1 MNQLTPFVTK
11 AMAPTKSRY
20 TYEVEGADRIITR
33 EKAFGGKDYLGLWA
47 SDNGMEV
54 LELER
59 LERERAQAGT
69 DTAAEAEPREPSES
83 R

>member
-1 MNQLTPFVTK
+1 
-11 AMAPTKSRY
+11 MAPTKSRY
-20 TYEVEGADRIITR
+20 TDEIENADRIITR

-47 SDNGMEV
+47 SDNGLEV

-59 LERERAQAGT
+59 LEREGPQAAKDTQPKKHTKGARA
-69 DTAAEAEPREPSES
+69 AAKAKSKGPSKS

>member
-1 MNQLTPFVTK
+1 
-11 AMAPTKSRY
+11 MAPTKSRY
-20 TYEVEGADRIITR
+20 TYEVEGEDRIITR

-47 SDNGMEV
+47 SDNGLEV

-59 LERERAQAGT
+59 MEREGAQAVKDAKSET
-69 DTAAEAEPREPSES
+69 QTTAEAESREHPES

>member
-1 MNQLTPFVTK
+1 
-11 AMAPTKSRY
+11 MAPTKSRY
-20 TYEVEGADRIITR
+20 TYEVEGEDRIITR
-33 EKAFGGKDYLGLWA
+33 EKAFGGKDYLSLWA

-59 LERERAQAGT
+59 MEREGAQAVKDT
-69 DTAAEAEPREPSES
+69 TPEAPTAAETEPREPSES